1 MTLTLAKHTAH
12 DVNGRRTQP
21 TLVTICANIAK
32 TLIII
37 VFTTSGGDGKLYL
50 YKTLCNHICD
60 EIKLNESCLKLLRVF
75 Y

>member
-12 DVNGRRTQP
+12 DVNGRLTQP

-37 VFTTSGGDGKLYL
+37 VFTSGGGGKLYS
-50 YKTLCNHICD
+50 YKCNHICD